1 MKSESLLDVGISG
14 SLVDLW
20 KVGGKRTTA
29 LQSKAG
35 DVLQTKEYTQACM
48 YRIEG
53 PAFIYD
59 ISMKCVMV
67 VG

>member
-29 LQSKAG
+29 LQSKAS
-35 DVLQTKEYTQACM
+35 DVLQTKEYTQAC
-48 YRIEG
+48 IE
-53 PAFIYD
+53 
-59 ISMKCVMV
+59 
-67 VG
+67 